1 MGRIIMANAPI
12 LKKRDRSH
20 SADKRDIIIAHL
32 KAENDGLYLAY
43 GEINKRLR
51 LEEDE
56 NKKLKKQLK
65 EQGKQKENE
74 ES

>member
-1 MGRIIMANAPI
+1 M
-12 LKKRDRSH
+12 
-20 SADKRDIIIAHL
+20 ADKRDIIIAHL

-56 NKKLKKQLK
+56 NKKLKKRLK
-65 EQGKQKENE
+65 EQEKQEENE

>member
-1 MGRIIMANAPI
+1 M
-12 LKKRDRSH
+12 
-20 SADKRDIIIAHL
+20 ADKRDIIIAHL

-56 NKKLKKQLK
+56 NKKLKNRLK
-65 EQGKQKENE
+65 KEEEQKENE
-74 ES
+74 KS